1 MPKND
6 KKDAG
11 EEILRE
17 IWGAPEGEEKTCCL
31 CGTVFTEWGNNPEPI
46 KSFEEGKCCN
56 WCNDKYVIPA
66 RLRDLFVG
74 SRFIP
79 KEEL

>member
-1 MPKND
+1 MTKNE
-6 KKDAG
+6 KKDTG

-17 IWGAPEGEEKTCCL
+17 VFGAPEGEEKTCCL

-56 WCNDKYVIPA
+56 WCNENCVIPA
-66 RLRDLFVG
+66 RLQDMFLAG
-74 SRFIP
+74 KLIP
-79 KEEL
+79 S

>member
-1 MPKND
+1 MKE
-6 KKDAG
+6 DAG

-17 IWGAPEGEEKTCCL
+17 IWGAPEGEKKTCCL

-56 WCNDKYVIPA
+56 YCNDKHVIPA
-66 RLRDLFVG
+66 RIRDLFVG
-74 SRFIP
+74 GRFIP

>member
-6 KKDAG
+6 KKATG
-11 EEILRE
+11 EAILRK
-17 IWGAPEGEEKTCCL
+17 IWGSPDGETKICCL
-31 CGTVFTEWGNNPEPI
+31 CGAEFTEWGNNPEPI

-66 RLRDLFVG
+66 RIRDLFADRG
-74 SRFIP
+74 LLTRG
-79 KEEL
+79 EL